1 MQQPLF
7 EQNNPTP
14 APNNVYVGR
23 QPIFDRALNVYAY
36 ELLYRSAK
44 QQDAANVDFDG
55 ESATTQTI
63 INTFME
69 IGLDRLVLN
78 KLAAINLTEKFLL
91 EDNRIPFMPG
101 QVILEILEDIPV
113 TGPMS
118 LAVSK
123 LAKAGYTIAL
133 DDYIYN
139 PAHAPLL
146 HLANIVKIDLTT
158 VSRDELKE
166 HVAQLRQYNVKLLA
180 EKVETPEDFI
190 LCSNL
195 GFDFFQG
202 YFLSRPQIIT
212 SESLPTN
219 RLTVMNLLSVLHNPD
234 SDNEDLADAVNTD
247 VTTSYKLLKMINS
260 AAFNLPRKVESI
272 QHGVMLLGRR
282 KLSSWASMLALS
294 TLNDRPAEILRTA
307 MTRAKMCELLAEAAR
322 IKPIESFF
330 TVGLFSA
337 LDLIMQRPLPKLLEP
352 LPLSAE
358 IVSALLYHK
367 GKLGEAL
374 SCVMAYEV
382 ADWPNVTFA
391 PLNTQEILITNIEA
405 VTWSNIILDVL

>member
-1 MQQPLF
+1 MQQPLS
-7 EQNNPTP
+7 EKNKPAP

-23 QPIFDRALNVYAY
+23 QPIFDRTLNVYAY
-36 ELLYRSAK
+36 ELLYRSAT
-44 QQDAANVDFDG
+44 QQNAANVGFDG
-55 ESATTQTI
+55 DSATTQTI

-91 EDNRIPFMPG
+91 EDNRIPFTPR

-113 TGPMS
+113 TGPLI

-133 DDYIYN
+133 DDYLYN

-146 HLANIVKIDLTT
+146 QLASIVKIDLTM

-166 HVAQLRQYNVKLLA
+166 HVTQLRQYTVKLLA
-180 EKVETPEDFI
+180 EKIETPEEFI

-195 GFDFFQG
+195 GFDYFQG
-202 YFLSRPQIIT
+202 YFLSRPQII
-212 SESLPTN
+212 SAEKMPTN
-219 RLTVMNLLSVLHNPD
+219 RLTVMNLLAVLHNVD
-234 SDNEDLADAVNTD
+234 SDNEDLAEAINTD

-294 TLNDRPAEILRTA
+294 SLNDRPSEILRTA
-307 MTRAKMCELLAEAAR
+307 MVRAKMCELLAEKAG
-322 IKPIESFF
+322 ISPVESYF
-330 TVGLFSA
+330 TVGMFSA

-374 SCVMAYEV
+374 TCVMAYEV
-382 ADWPNVTFA
+382 ADWPNVQFA
-391 PLNTQEILITNIEA
+391 RLSTQDILITNIEA
-405 VTWSNIILDVL
+405 VTWASGIIDTL